1 MDSSQEAS
9 GFLGE
14 HDLGHGVRPMR
25 VRASKKRQS
34 VMQQRE
40 AAKEKRAAESKLR
53 RDKRKEK
60 GTAEDVA
67 KAIKRSPGGKAA
79 AESLKLKRRVARKQ
93 EQMNYQKTRTRAS
106 ARLGGRRK
114 QTLAEFQEQV
124 DE

>member
-1 MDSSQEAS
+1 
-9 GFLGE
+9 
-14 HDLGHGVRPMR
+14 MR
-25 VRASKKRQS
+25 VRASKKKRS

-40 AAKEKRAAESKLR
+40 ATKEKRSAETKLR

-60 GTAEDVA
+60 GKAKDVA
-67 KAIKRSPGGKAA
+67 KARKRSPEAQIA
-79 AESLKLKRRVARKQ
+79 AETLKTKRGIARKQ

-124 DE
+124 ER